1 MKNRPLSS
9 PLPVPPATRAE
20 VTKFLKE
27 LQQFRAKGHHPFTES
42 EVKKFDEAGV
52 KAYLDKMTAGS
63 QQAIS
68 RRIMMDILKS
78 SRSASGETPKR
89 KRKPEFKKAAEKA
102 KTTRRHNKKGAARK
116 RKKASRR
123 R

>member
-1 MKNRPLSS
+1 MRNRPVTS
-9 PLPVPPATRAE
+9 PPPVPPATRAE
-20 VTKFLKE
+20 VAKFLKG
-27 LQQFRAKGHHPFTES
+27 LQQFRAKGVETFNEQ
-42 EVKKFDEAGV
+42 EVKKFDEAAV
-52 KAYLDKMTAGS
+52 KAYLDKMRAGD

-78 SRSASGETPKR
+78 SLTAAGDTPGR
-89 KRKPEFKKAAEKA
+89 KRKLAAKKPAKAKAKAGPKKKAAA
-102 KTTRRHNKKGAARK
+102 T